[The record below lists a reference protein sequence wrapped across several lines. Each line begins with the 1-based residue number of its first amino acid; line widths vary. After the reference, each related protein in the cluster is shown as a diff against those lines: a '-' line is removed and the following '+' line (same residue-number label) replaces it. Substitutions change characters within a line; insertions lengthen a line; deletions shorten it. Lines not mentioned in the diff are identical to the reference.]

1 MIKKTFI
8 AIYCFLSLFL
18 FTVPL
23 IAQEPVDAI
32 NTTLDTW
39 HKSSGEVKFGPF
51 INSLAADAVILGA
64 DREERWDK
72 NHSDKF
78 SEQYFNPKYAWNYTY
93 QNRHIHF
100 NTDSTTAWFDETFKI
115 NTKFFRGTGV
125 LSKVDNDWKISQ
137 YSLSMLT
144 PYQEVKSAIG
154 GKLGQMSIIT
164 CCW

>member
-1 MIKKTFI
+1 M
-8 AIYCFLSLFL
+8 
-18 FTVPL
+18 
-23 IAQEPVDAI
+23 AQEPIDAI
-32 NTTLDTW
+32 NKTLDTW

-93 QNRHIHF
+93 QNRSVHF

-115 NTKFFRGTGV
+115 NTKYFRGTGV
-125 LSKVDNDWKISQ
+125 LSKIDNDWKIQQ
-137 YSLSMLT
+137 YNLSMLA
-144 PYQEVKSAIG
+144 PYADVKSAISG
-154 GKLGQMSIIT
+154 SLVMKYIIMYS
-164 CCW
+164 W